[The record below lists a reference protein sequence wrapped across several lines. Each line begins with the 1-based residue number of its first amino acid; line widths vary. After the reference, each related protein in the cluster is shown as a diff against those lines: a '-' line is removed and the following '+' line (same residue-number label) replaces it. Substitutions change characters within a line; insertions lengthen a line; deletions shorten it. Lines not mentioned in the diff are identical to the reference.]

1 MNSTP
6 RKEAQT
12 QGHANFAVTEKSRFA
27 CSLTPDQ
34 MADLELQ
41 TALQQVPVKQL
52 RTPKE
57 LADFFNGED

>member
-1 MNSTP
+1 MSSTP

-12 QGHANFAVTEKSRFA
+12 LGHTNFA

-41 TALQQVPVKQL
+41 TAIQQVPVKQL

>member
-1 MNSTP
+1 MSSTP
-6 RKEAQT
+6 RKEAQAL
-12 QGHANFAVTEKSRFA
+12 GLANVAATGKSRFT

-41 TALQQVPVKQL
+41 TAIKQVPVKQL

>member
-1 MNSTP
+1 MSSTP
-6 RKEAQT
+6 RKEAQAL
-12 QGHANFAVTEKSRFA
+12 GHANVAATGKSRFT
-27 CSLTPDQ
+27 CSFTPDQ

-41 TALQQVPVKQL
+41 TAIKQVPVKQL

>member
-12 QGHANFAVTEKSRFA
+12 QSHANFAVTEKSRFA
-27 CSLTPDQ
+27 YLLTPDQ

-41 TALQQVPVKQL
+41 TAIQQVPVKQL

>member
-1 MNSTP
+1 MSSPP

-12 QGHANFAVTEKSRFA
+12 LGHTNFAVTGKSRFA

-34 MADLELQ
+34 MADLKLQ
-41 TALQQVPVKQL
+41 TAIQQVPVKQL

-57 LADFFNGED
+57 LTDFFNGED